1 MNINVRF
8 SQLLALMLCACC
20 SLASARDLG
29 QDEALRLRE
38 RGEILPLEEIL
49 KFALERYPNSKLL
62 QVELEEKQGAYVYEV
77 ELVTPQG
84 VVRELKFNA
93 SRGNLTK
100 DKEDD

>member
-8 SQLLALMLCACC
+8 SRLLALMLCACC

-77 ELVTPQG
+77 ELVTPQR

>member
-38 RGEILPLEEIL
+38 RGEILPLEDIL
-49 KFALERYPNSKLL
+49 KFALDRYPDSKLL

>member
-38 RGEILPLEEIL
+38 RGEILPLEDIL
-49 KFALERYPNSKLL
+49 KFALERYPDSKLL
-62 QVELEEKQGAYVYEV
+62 EVELEEKQGAYVYEV

>member
-8 SQLLALMLCACC
+8 SRLLALMLCACC

>member
-8 SQLLALMLCACC
+8 SRLLALMLCACC

-49 KFALERYPNSKLL
+49 KFALERYPDSKLL

>member
-38 RGEILPLEEIL
+38 RGEILPLEDIL
-49 KFALERYPNSKLL
+49 KFALDRYPDSKLL

-77 ELVTPQG
+77 ELVTPQR

>member
-38 RGEILPLEEIL
+38 RGEILPLEDIL

-77 ELVTPQG
+77 ELVTPQR

-93 SRGNLTK
+93 SSGNLTK

>member
-1 MNINVRF
+1 
-8 SQLLALMLCACC
+8 MLCACC

-77 ELVTPQG
+77 ELVTPQR

>member
-38 RGEILPLEEIL
+38 RGEILPLEDIL
-49 KFALERYPNSKLL
+49 KFALERYPDSKLL
-62 QVELEEKQGAYVYEV
+62 EVELEEKQGAYVYEV
-77 ELVTPQG
+77 ELVTPQR

-93 SRGNLTK
+93 SSGNLTK
-100 DKEDD
+100 DKVDD

>member
-1 MNINVRF
+1 MDINVRF

-38 RGEILPLEEIL
+38 RGEILPLEDIL
-49 KFALERYPNSKLL
+49 KFALERYPDSKLL
-62 QVELEEKQGAYVYEV
+62 EVELEEKQGAYVYEV
-77 ELVTPQG
+77 ELVTPQR

-93 SRGNLTK
+93 SSGNLTK

>member
-8 SQLLALMLCACC
+8 SRLLALMLCACC

-38 RGEILPLEEIL
+38 RGEILPLEDIL
-49 KFALERYPNSKLL
+49 KFALERYPDSKLL
-62 QVELEEKQGAYVYEV
+62 EVELEEKQGAYVYEV
-77 ELVTPQG
+77 ELVTPQR

>member
-38 RGEILPLEEIL
+38 RGEILPLEDIL
-49 KFALERYPNSKLL
+49 KFALERYPDSKLL
-62 QVELEEKQGAYVYEV
+62 EVELEEKQGAYVYEV
-77 ELVTPQG
+77 ELVTPQR

-93 SRGNLTK
+93 SSGNLTK

>member
-38 RGEILPLEEIL
+38 RGEILPLEDIL
-49 KFALERYPNSKLL
+49 KFALERYPDSKLL

>member
-8 SQLLALMLCACC
+8 SRLLALMLCACC

-38 RGEILPLEEIL
+38 RGEILPLEDIL
-49 KFALERYPNSKLL
+49 KSALERYPNSKLL

-77 ELVTPQG
+77 ELVTPQR

>member
-8 SQLLALMLCACC
+8 SRLLALMLCACC

-49 KFALERYPNSKLL
+49 KFALERYPDSKLL

-77 ELVTPQG
+77 ELVTPQR

>member
-62 QVELEEKQGAYVYEV
+62 EVELEEKQGAYVYEV
-77 ELVTPQG
+77 ELVTPQR

>member
-38 RGEILPLEEIL
+38 RGEILPLEDIL
-49 KFALERYPNSKLL
+49 KFALERYPDSKLL
-62 QVELEEKQGAYVYEV
+62 EVELEEKQGAYVYEV
-77 ELVTPQG
+77 ELVTPQR

-93 SRGNLTK
+93 SRGPLTK

>member
-8 SQLLALMLCACC
+8 SRLLALMLCACC

-38 RGEILPLEEIL
+38 RGEILPLEDIL

-77 ELVTPQG
+77 ELVTPQR

>member
-49 KFALERYPNSKLL
+49 KFALERYPDSKLL
-62 QVELEEKQGAYVYEV
+62 EVELEEKQGAYVYEV
-77 ELVTPQG
+77 ELVTPQR

>member
-49 KFALERYPNSKLL
+49 KFALERYPDSKLL

-77 ELVTPQG
+77 ELVTPQR

>member
-8 SQLLALMLCACC
+8 SRLLALMLCACC

-49 KFALERYPNSKLL
+49 KFALERYPDSKLL
-62 QVELEEKQGAYVYEV
+62 EVELEEKQGAYVYEV
-77 ELVTPQG
+77 ELVTPQR

>member
-8 SQLLALMLCACC
+8 SRLLALMLCACC

-38 RGEILPLEEIL
+38 RGEILPLEDIL
-49 KFALERYPNSKLL
+49 KFALERYPDSKLL
-62 QVELEEKQGAYVYEV
+62 EVELEEKQGAYVYEV
-77 ELVTPQG
+77 ELVTPQR

-93 SRGNLTK
+93 SSGNLTK

>member
-8 SQLLALMLCACC
+8 SRLLALMLCACC

-38 RGEILPLEEIL
+38 RGEILPLEDIL
-49 KFALERYPNSKLL
+49 KFALERYPDSKLL
-62 QVELEEKQGAYVYEV
+62 EVELEEKQGAYVYEV
-77 ELVTPQG
+77 ELVTPQR

-93 SRGNLTK
+93 SSGNLTK
-100 DKEDD
+100 YKEDE

>member
-8 SQLLALMLCACC
+8 SRLLALMLCACC

-62 QVELEEKQGAYVYEV
+62 EVELEEKQGAYVYEV
-77 ELVTPQG
+77 ELVTPQR

>member
-77 ELVTPQG
+77 ELVTPQR

-93 SRGNLTK
+93 SSGNLTK

>member
-77 ELVTPQG
+77 ELVTPQR

-93 SRGNLTK
+93 SSGNLTK
-100 DKEDD
+100 DKVDD

>member
-62 QVELEEKQGAYVYEV
+62 EVELEEKQGAYVYEV
-77 ELVTPQG
+77 ELVTPQR

-93 SRGNLTK
+93 SSGNLTK

>member
-8 SQLLALMLCACC
+8 SRLLALMLCACC

-62 QVELEEKQGAYVYEV
+62 EVELEEKQGAYVYEV
-77 ELVTPQG
+77 ELVTPQR

-93 SRGNLTK
+93 SSGNLTK

>member
-49 KFALERYPNSKLL
+49 KFALERYPDSKLL
-62 QVELEEKQGAYVYEV
+62 EVELEEKQGAYVYEV
-77 ELVTPQG
+77 ELVTPQR

-93 SRGNLTK
+93 SSGNLTK

>member
-8 SQLLALMLCACC
+8 SRLLALMLCACC

-77 ELVTPQG
+77 ELVTPQR

-93 SRGNLTK
+93 SSGNLTK

>member
-38 RGEILPLEEIL
+38 RGEILPLEDIL

-77 ELVTPQG
+77 ELVTPQR

>member
-38 RGEILPLEEIL
+38 RGEILPLEDIL
-49 KFALERYPNSKLL
+49 KFALERYPDSKLL

-77 ELVTPQG
+77 ELVTPQR

-93 SRGNLTK
+93 SSGNLTK

>member
-49 KFALERYPNSKLL
+49 KFALERYPDSKLL

>member
-77 ELVTPQG
+77 ELVTPQR

>member
-8 SQLLALMLCACC
+8 SRLLALMLCACC

-38 RGEILPLEEIL
+38 RGEILPLEDIL

-77 ELVTPQG
+77 ELVTPQR

-93 SRGNLTK
+93 SSGNLTK

>member
-8 SQLLALMLCACC
+8 SRLLALMLCACC

-38 RGEILPLEEIL
+38 RGEILPLEDIL
-49 KFALERYPNSKLL
+49 KFALERYPDSKLL
-62 QVELEEKQGAYVYEV
+62 EVELEEKQGAYVYEV
-77 ELVTPQG
+77 ELLTPQG

>member
-62 QVELEEKQGAYVYEV
+62 EVELEEKQGAYVYEV

>member
-38 RGEILPLEEIL
+38 RGEILPLEDIL
-49 KFALERYPNSKLL
+49 KFALERYPDSKLL
-62 QVELEEKQGAYVYEV
+62 EVELEEKQGAYVYEV
-77 ELVTPQG
+77 ELVTPQR

>member
-8 SQLLALMLCACC
+8 SRLLALMLCACC

-38 RGEILPLEEIL
+38 RGEILPLEDIL
-49 KFALERYPNSKLL
+49 KFALERYPDSKLL

-77 ELVTPQG
+77 ELVTPQR

-93 SRGNLTK
+93 SSGNLTK